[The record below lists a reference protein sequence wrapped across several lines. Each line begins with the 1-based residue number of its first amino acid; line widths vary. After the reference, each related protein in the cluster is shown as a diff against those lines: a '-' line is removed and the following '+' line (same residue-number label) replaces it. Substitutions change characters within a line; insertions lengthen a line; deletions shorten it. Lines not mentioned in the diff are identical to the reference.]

1 MNKFFRLPNY
11 AEQAFFNKSALR
23 SSPEYAEKYQFLV
36 EFSAKC
42 KKEGIKWA
50 LCCSTLIFLKG
61 IWGEFHDFDI
71 IVHPDD
77 YTKLKN
83 LLSKWGKEKPIL
95 NDQSVY
101 HRIYFGKFAVSKI
114 ELDVISEWV
123 VRYSGDYIYQ
133 YKFNI
138 NQIEQL
144 EISEELTLPLMPLEA
159 QYLLYR
165 MMCWFEPNRKIKA
178 ESISLYFQSS
188 GIENHDVLKEALT
201 QKLPYWAAD
210 EIKEFLSI

>member
-1 MNKFFRLPNY
+1 MIKNFRLPNY
-11 AEQAFFNKSALR
+11 SEQAQYNKAALR
-23 SSPEYAEKYQFLV
+23 SSTEYATKYRFLI
-36 EFSAKC
+36 EFAAKC
-42 KKEGIKWA
+42 KTLGIRWA

-77 YTKLKN
+77 YIKLKN
-83 LLSKWGKEKPIL
+83 LLSEWGEEQKIL

-101 HRIYFGKFAVSKI
+101 HRIYFGKFKVSEI
-114 ELDVISEWV
+114 ELDIISEWG
-123 VRYSGDYIYQ
+123 VRCGENYVYQ
-133 YKFNI
+133 YKFDES
-138 NQIEQL
+138 QIEQL
-144 EISEELTLPLMPLEA
+144 KISEELTLPLMPLEA

-178 ESISLYFQSS
+178 DSISLYLQAS
-188 GIENHDVLKEALT
+188 GIENDDVLEEALT

-210 EIKEFLSI
+210 EVREFLQD